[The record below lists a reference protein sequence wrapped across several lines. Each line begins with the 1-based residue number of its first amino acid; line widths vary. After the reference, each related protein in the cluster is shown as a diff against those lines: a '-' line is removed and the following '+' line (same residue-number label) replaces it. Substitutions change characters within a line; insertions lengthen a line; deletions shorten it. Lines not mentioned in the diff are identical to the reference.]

1 MPALLLGSGRG
12 IALRL
17 MPPGNAADWPAGAV
31 TGAGLC
37 ARPLG
42 AGEPIRGVAPLAE
55 MGPLVGSY
63 LTFAAASIPDFV
75 NSAASSLGFTMTWSI
90 TIFSGGTGVSLSPV
104 AVLATGRTLVS
115 RTKGI

>member
-37 ARPLG
+37 AHT
-42 AGEPIRGVAPLAE
+42 PIAVRRIAITARSFTVISLPSCPHPCCGMLESDTPQNYEVKGTYCHCAP
-55 MGPLVGSY
+55 S
-63 LTFAAASIPDFV
+63 SIPQQGCGHEG
-75 NSAASSLGFTMTWSI
+75 SEMT
-90 TIFSGGTGVSLSPV
+90 VKLL
-104 AVLATGRTLVS
+104 AV
-115 RTKGI
+115 